1 MPLRSYS
8 DSLQRQGLKDL
19 SPGSGSGR
27 STLGIFTL
35 GTCESCFPSVASVGC
50 MVGRLVQH
58 IPDGF
63 RMFVFWMLSQVQRD
77 LGPAREALL

>member
-19 SPGSGSGR
+19 SRGSGSGR
-27 STLGIFTL
+27 PTSGIFTL
-35 GTCESCFPSVASVGC
+35 GTSEFCFPPVTSMGC
-50 MVGRLVQH
+50 MVGRPAQH

-63 RMFVFWMLSQVQRD
+63 GMFVFRMLNLVQRD